1 MSHSE
6 DFGHS
11 DEEKDESHDDIEAV
25 SEPDNDYYSFLHV
38 PRTATQEEII
48 AAYKKLSRLYH
59 PDKVCYIIRY
69 LTLYLHTLIRG
80 YRVINSGTYSSCDH
94 YYRDNLLIFWHVP
107 TE

>member
-59 PDKVCYIIRY
+59 PDKVCYIIKYVIYTRPKSLH
-69 LTLYLHTLIRG
+69 LTIG
-80 YRVINSGTYSSCDH
+80 MNSI
-94 YYRDNLLIFWHVP
+94 L
-107 TE
+107 

>member
-11 DEEKDESHDDIEAV
+11 DEEKDESHDDMEAV

-38 PRTATQEEII
+38 PRTATQDEII

-59 PDKVCYIIRY
+59 PDKV
-69 LTLYLHTLIRG
+69 
-80 YRVINSGTYSSCDH
+80 
-94 YYRDNLLIFWHVP
+94 
-107 TE
+107 

>member
-59 PDKVCYIIRY
+59 PDKVCNCIIKY
-69 LTLYLHTLIRG
+69 LTLCSSK
-80 YRVINSGTYSSCDH
+80 VI
-94 YYRDNLLIFWHVP
+94 IFNDWYGHG
-107 TE
+107 

>member
-59 PDKVCYIIRY
+59 PDKVCNIIQFYTRPKSLH
-69 LTLYLHTLIRG
+69 LTIG
-80 YRVINSGTYSSCDH
+80 MNSI
-94 YYRDNLLIFWHVP
+94 L
-107 TE
+107 

>member
-59 PDKVCYIIRY
+59 PDKVCRLFNCTKSLH
-69 LTLYLHTLIRG
+69 LTIG
-80 YRVINSGTYSSCDH
+80 VDM
-94 YYRDNLLIFWHVP
+94 D
-107 TE
+107 E